1 VCRSYKKHSVPGK
14 LRPSSPSVDKKRQ
27 HKMAN
32 VITNL
37 LANGVTGS
45 VVGGSGTAIKYFP
58 SIPGS
63 SIGVVST
70 NNGYLL
76 LPGSNSVN
84 GQRLAVRA
92 TGNFAVG
99 DLTGPCPAV
108 TIGLYPVTFT
118 GGLSTASIGSTA
130 IISAVSTTQANIS
143 AVYPWALTVDLA
155 GDSASGLVQTLSG
168 AIVIDGVSTSA
179 TAGLTSGLTKINFA
193 PGTTLPA
200 SGQVA
205 PFGLVVGVTFSVSDT
220 GNTATMFQFDL
231 QN

>member
-1 VCRSYKKHSVPGK
+1 
-14 LRPSSPSVDKKRQ
+14 
-27 HKMAN
+27 MAN

-37 LANGVTGS
+37 QVNGAQGVT
-45 VVGGSGTAIKYFP
+45 VGGTGTAIKYFP
-58 SIPGS
+58 FVPGS
-63 SIGVVST
+63 SIGVNSS

-76 LPGSNSVN
+76 IPAGNIVN
-84 GQRLAVRA
+84 GQRLSIRA

-99 DLTGPCPAV
+99 DLTGPCPTV

-130 IISAVSTTQANIS
+130 IVSAVSTTQANIN
-143 AVYPWALTVDLA
+143 AVYPWALIVDMA

-168 AIVIDGVSTSA
+168 AIVIDGVNTSA
-179 TAGLTSGLTKINFA
+179 TAGLTTGLTKINFA

-205 PFGLVVGVTFSVSDT
+205 PFGLVVGVTFSVSEA
-220 GNTATMFQFDL
+220 GNTATLYQFDAS
-231 QN
+231 N